1 MTTNAA
7 DLRTK
12 TNSLK
17 NIINHFKSSVFSVQE
32 THYKKK
38 GKFKLDNYAIFE
50 AIRKKEG
57 GGSLLGVHV
66 ALNPVLISEYSDEI
80 ELIVVEISIEQYKI
94 RVITGY
100 GPQEVWNLDVK
111 MKFFLALEE
120 EVAKATIEGRS
131 VILMGDMNSKL
142 GPNYIKKDPK
152 TMTGNG

>member
-1 MTTNAA
+1 M
-7 DLRTK
+7 
-12 TNSLK
+12 
-17 NIINHFKSSVFSVQE
+17 
-32 THYKKK
+32 
-38 GKFKLDNYAIFE
+38 
-50 AIRKKEG
+50 
-57 GGSLLGVHV
+57 HV

-131 VILMGDMNSKL
+131 VIIMGDMNSKL

-152 TMTGNG
+152 TMTGNGSILAGIIERNVLTVVNGLEEKCTGLITRQRTTTIGDKKVL

>member
-1 MTTNAA
+1 M
-7 DLRTK
+7 
-12 TNSLK
+12 
-17 NIINHFKSSVFSVQE
+17 
-32 THYKKK
+32 
-38 GKFKLDNYAIFE
+38 
-50 AIRKKEG
+50 
-57 GGSLLGVHV
+57 LGVHV